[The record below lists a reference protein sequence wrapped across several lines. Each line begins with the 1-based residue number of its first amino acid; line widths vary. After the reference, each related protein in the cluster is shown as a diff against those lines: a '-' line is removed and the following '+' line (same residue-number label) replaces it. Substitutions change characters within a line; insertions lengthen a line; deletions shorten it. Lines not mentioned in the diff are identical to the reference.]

1 MKKVTGR
8 VSAGSSSIQFDKTY
22 GSSYCIPLW
31 LRDVQVKMAIS
42 KVSGRV
48 QNKSK
53 KNPEPVAIVGYG
65 PSLKDTWEKLKE
77 FKVIVTT
84 SGAHKF
90 LIDRGIIPTYH
101 VDVDPRAHKV
111 LMLGEIRK
119 DVTYMPCSTCHPNY
133 IDTLIEAKANIKLW
147 HCFSTELEAL
157 RILPAGESALTG
169 GADAGMRAMAV
180 ARFMGY
186 VNLHVFGMDGCSF
199 DEKGH
204 ADEHTNKMRKF
215 FDLEYPEGSGK
226 IYRTSPHLL
235 DVAKTVPH
243 EINMLKLDSVKFYG
257 EGLVKAIVENT
268 KQEKPK
274 FSNIAFIKPK
284 LISEK
289 YRKELVKR
297 HDQSSVFGSEGFKYA
312 EVVRK
317 LVKATNSVSV
327 LDYGCGK
334 GVLAAKLDFPI
345 WEYDPAIKGKE
356 LTPKPADLVVC
367 TNVLELVEDE
377 FLPDVLGDLSRCVK
391 KVGYFTMGVGTP
403 DYWEKLL
410 IQVFYVGKVSLENG
424 EVIAVVGPKVTKMQK
439 KDRVVMTDE
448 VSYVKQPA
456 YGVNTPFNGDLK
468 IAHVY

>member
-1 MKKVTGR
+1 
-8 VSAGSSSIQFDKTY
+8 
-22 GSSYCIPLW
+22 
-31 LRDVQVKMAIS
+31 
-42 KVSGRV
+42 
-48 QNKSK
+48 
-53 KNPEPVAIVGYG
+53 
-65 PSLKDTWEKLKE
+65 
-77 FKVIVTT
+77 
-84 SGAHKF
+84 
-90 LIDRGIIPTYH
+90 
-101 VDVDPRAHKV
+101 
-111 LMLGEIRK
+111 
-119 DVTYMPCSTCHPNY
+119 
-133 IDTLIEAKANIKLW
+133 
-147 HCFSTELEAL
+147 
-157 RILPAGESALTG
+157 
-169 GADAGMRAMAV
+169 
-180 ARFMGY
+180 
-186 VNLHVFGMDGCSF
+186 
-199 DEKGH
+199 
-204 ADEHTNKMRKF
+204 MRKF